1 MQTEETR
8 TLIQTYYDT
17 LPTGDREKLASLFT
31 DDVEWWPPETAPFE
45 VVRGA
50 AAVARELGGALLK
63 QVFDLKTFRIEI
75 RRMLADG
82 DTGVVQQS
90 LSATTL
96 DGESYENE
104 YCWVYT
110 CREGKIARIEEY
122 VDTWKAARILN
133 W

>member
-1 MQTEETR
+1 METEETR
-8 TLIQTYYDT
+8 ALIQTYYDT
-17 LPTGDREKLASLFT
+17 LPTGNRDKLASLFT
-31 DDVEWWPPETAPFE
+31 DDVEWLPPETAPFE

-50 AAVARELGGALLK
+50 QAVALELGGALLK
-63 QVFDLKTFRIEI
+63 RVFDVKTFRVEI

-82 DTGVVQQS
+82 DTAVVQQS
-90 LSATTL
+90 LSAKTL

-110 CREGKIARIEEY
+110 CRGGKIARIEEY
-122 VDTWKAARILN
+122 VDTWKAARILK